1 MKTCN
6 ICGET
11 KAFSEFNKRKQS
23 KDGHQSR
30 CKVCQKEL
38 KAKWYQENKEHA
50 DEYRAKWY
58 RENKE
63 HVKEYYAK
71 RRQENKEYNTKWRQE
86 NKEHLKEYYVKY
98 AKANRGAVNAYKAK
112 RRAAKLQATPAWADQ
127 EKIKEIYNRASRANK
142 FCEKYSLKVRFHV
155 DHTIPLQGNKVSG
168 LHVADNLQVITAE
181 ENLKKANSY
190 EVTR

>member
-71 RRQENKEYNTKWRQE
+71 RRQEHKEYNTKWRQE
-86 NKEHLKEYYVKY
+86 NKEHVKEYYTKY
-98 AKANRGAVNAYKAK
+98 AKANRGAVNGYKAK
-112 RRAAKLQATPAWADQ
+112 RRAAKLQATLAWADLQ
-127 EKIKEIYNRASRANK
+127 YIKDLYSNAAEANALFEAVGVSPK
-142 FCEKYSLKVRFHV
+142 FQV
-155 DHTIPLQGNKVSG
+155 DHIVPLQHGLVCG
-168 LHVADNLQVITAE
+168 LHTEDNLQILTAE
-181 ENLKKANSY
+181 ENLKKSNKF
-190 EVTR
+190 EVG

>member
-1 MKTCN
+1 MYWRDTSVKTCN

-71 RRQENKEYNTKWRQE
+71 
-86 NKEHLKEYYVKY
+86 Y
-98 AKANRGAVNAYKAK
+98 AKANKGAVNGYKAK
-112 RRAAKLQATPAWADQ
+112 RRAAKLQATLAWADLQ
-127 EKIKEIYNRASRANK
+127 YIKDLYSNAAEANALFEAVGVSPK
-142 FCEKYSLKVRFHV
+142 FQV
-155 DHTIPLQGNKVSG
+155 DHIVPLQHGLVCG
-168 LHVADNLQVITAE
+168 LHTEDNLQILTAE
-181 ENLKKANSY
+181 ENLKKSNKF
-190 EVTR
+190 EVG